1 MSETNTNTNINVEGN
16 LGEVNPAPKDKPKD
30 KPEDKKPEDKK
41 PEKMFS
47 QEEVDKMIEKRLARE
62 KQKAED
68 ERKEAER
75 LAKMSEQERLEEE
88 FKKKQA
94 DLEARIKELD
104 KKEMQNTSL
113 DILVEKG
120 YSPSTSKQLL
130 AFLDYADADACKA
143 SIDTLDSILKKC
155 IETEVNAKIK
165 GGSVTPKKPNSG
177 ATGKITWEQVV
188 ENPKLMAEYRKQQQ
202 QK

>member
-1 MSETNTNTNINVEGN
+1 MADIIKNDKNLDAVKDDINPNADKTKDDSTKETKQ
-16 LGEVNPAPKDKPKD
+16 EVKT
-30 KPEDKKPEDKK
+30 
-41 PEKMFS
+41 FT
-47 QEEVDKMIEKRLARE
+47 QEEVDEIVKKRLAKE

-68 ERKEAER
+68 EKKEAER
-75 LAKMSEQERLEEE
+75 LAKMTEQERLEEE
-88 FKKKQA
+88 YKKKQA
-94 DLEARIKELD
+94 DLDARIKELD

-202 QK
+202 K

>member
-1 MSETNTNTNINVEGN
+1 MADIIKNDKNLDAVKEDINSPKADKTKDDSTKETKQ
-16 LGEVNPAPKDKPKD
+16 EVKT
-30 KPEDKKPEDKK
+30 
-41 PEKMFS
+41 FT
-47 QEEVDKMIEKRLARE
+47 QEEVDEIVKKRLAKE

-68 ERKEAER
+68 EKKEAER
-75 LAKMSEQERLEEE
+75 LAKMTEQERLEEE
-88 FKKKQA
+88 YKKKQA
-94 DLEARIKELD
+94 DLDARIKELD

-130 AFLDYADADACKA
+130 AFLDYSDAEACKS

-188 ENPKLMAEYRKQQQ
+188 ENPKLMAQYRKQQQ
-202 QK
+202 K

>member
-16 LGEVNPAPKDKPKD
+16 IGEVNPAPKDKA
-30 KPEDKKPEDKK
+30 PENKKPEDKK
-41 PEKMFS
+41 PEAKMFT
-47 QEEVDKMIEKRLARE
+47 QQEVDKMIEKRLARE

-75 LAKMSEQERLEEE
+75 LAKMSEAERLEEE

-94 DLEARIKELD
+94 DLNARIKELD

>member
-47 QEEVDKMIEKRLARE
+47 QEEVDKLIEKRLARE

-68 ERKEAER
+68 ERKQAER

-88 FKKKQA
+88 YKRKQA
-94 DLEARIKELD
+94 DLDARIKELD

-202 QK
+202 K

>member
-1 MSETNTNTNINVEGN
+1 MADIIKNDKN
-16 LGEVNPAPKDKPKD
+16 LDAVKDNVNPTADNTTKDNTTKENNNKAPEVKT
-30 KPEDKKPEDKK
+30 
-41 PEKMFS
+41 FT
-47 QEEVDKMIEKRLARE
+47 QEEVDEIVKKRLAKE

-68 ERKEAER
+68 EKKEAER
-75 LAKMSEQERLEEE
+75 LAKMTEQERLEEE
-88 FKKKQA
+88 YKKKQA
-94 DLEARIKELD
+94 DLDARIKELD

-130 AFLDYADADACKA
+130 AFLDYSDAEACKS

-202 QK
+202 K

>member
-1 MSETNTNTNINVEGN
+1 MEDIIKNDKNLDAVKDDINPNADKTKDDSTKET
-16 LGEVNPAPKDKPKD
+16 
-30 KPEDKKPEDKK
+30 KPEA
-41 PEKMFS
+41 KMFS
-47 QEEVDKMIEKRLARE
+47 QEEVDKMMEKRLARE
-62 KQKAED
+62 KKKAED
-68 ERKEAER
+68 ERAEAER

-88 FKKKQA
+88 YKKKQA
-94 DLEARIKELD
+94 DLDARIKELD

-130 AFLDYADADACKA
+130 AFLDYSDAEACKK
-143 SIDTLDSILKKC
+143 SIDTIHDVLSKI
-155 IETEVNAKIK
+155 IETEVNNKIK

-188 ENPKLMAEYRKQQQ
+188 ENPKLMAEYRKQQR
-202 QK
+202 K

>member
-16 LGEVNPAPKDKPKD
+16 LGEVNPAPKDKA
-30 KPEDKKPEDKK
+30 PEKKPEDKK
-41 PEKMFS
+41 PEAKMFS
-47 QEEVDKMIEKRLARE
+47 QAEVDKMIEKRLARE

-94 DLEARIKELD
+94 DLDARIKELD

-165 GGSVTPKKPNSG
+165 GGSVTPKKPNNSG

>member
-1 MSETNTNTNINVEGN
+1 MSETNTNTNINDEGN
-16 LGEVNPAPKDKPKD
+16 LGEVNPAPKDKA
-30 KPEDKKPEDKK
+30 PEKKPEDEKK
-41 PEKMFS
+41 FT
-47 QEEVDKMIEKRLARE
+47 QAEVDKMIEKRLARE

-68 ERKEAER
+68 EKKEAER
-75 LAKMSEQERLEEE
+75 LAKMTEQERLEEE

-94 DLEARIKELD
+94 DLDARIKELD

-202 QK
+202 K

>member
-16 LGEVNPAPKDKPKD
+16 LGEVNPTPKDKA
-30 KPEDKKPEDKK
+30 PEKKPEDEKK
-41 PEKMFS
+41 FT
-47 QEEVDKMIEKRLARE
+47 QAEVDKMIEKRLARE

-68 ERKEAER
+68 EKKEAER
-75 LAKMSEQERLEEE
+75 LAKMTEQERLEEE
-88 FKKKQA
+88 YKKKQA
-94 DLEARIKELD
+94 DLDARIKELD

-113 DILVEKG
+113 DILVTKG
-120 YSPSTSKQLL
+120 YSPATSKELL
-130 AFLDYADADACKA
+130 AFLDYSDAEACKK
-143 SIDTLDSILKKC
+143 SIDTIHDVLSKI
-155 IETEVNAKIK
+155 IETEVNNKIK

-202 QK
+202 K

>member
-1 MSETNTNTNINVEGN
+1 MADIIKNDKNLDAVKDDINPNADKTKDDSTKETKQ
-16 LGEVNPAPKDKPKD
+16 EVKT
-30 KPEDKKPEDKK
+30 
-41 PEKMFS
+41 FT
-47 QEEVDKMIEKRLARE
+47 QEEVDEIVKKRLAKE

-68 ERKEAER
+68 EKKEAER
-75 LAKMSEQERLEEE
+75 LAKMTEAERLEEE
-88 FKKKQA
+88 YKKKQA
-94 DLEARIKELD
+94 DLDARIKELD

-130 AFLDYADADACKA
+130 AFLDYSDAEACKK
-143 SIDTLDSILKKC
+143 SIDTIHDVLSKI
-155 IETEVNAKIK
+155 IETEVNNKIK

>member
-47 QEEVDKMIEKRLARE
+47 QEEVDKLIEKRLARE

-75 LAKMSEQERLEEE
+75 LAKMTEAERLEEE
-88 FKKKQA
+88 YKRKQA
-94 DLEARIKELD
+94 DLDARIKELD

-202 QK
+202 K

>member
-1 MSETNTNTNINVEGN
+1 MADIIKNDKNLDAVKEDINSPKADKTKDDSTKETKQ
-16 LGEVNPAPKDKPKD
+16 EVKT
-30 KPEDKKPEDKK
+30 
-41 PEKMFS
+41 FT
-47 QEEVDKMIEKRLARE
+47 QEEVDEIVKKRLAKE

-68 ERKEAER
+68 EKKEAER
-75 LAKMSEQERLEEE
+75 LAKMTEQERLEEE
-88 FKKKQA
+88 YKKKQA
-94 DLEARIKELD
+94 DLDARIKELD
-104 KKEMQNTSL
+104 KKDMQNTSL

-130 AFLDYADADACKA
+130 AFLDYSDAEACKS

-188 ENPKLMAEYRKQQQ
+188 ENPKLMAQYRKQQQ
-202 QK
+202 K

>member
-16 LGEVNPAPKDKPKD
+16 IGEGNPAPKDKA
-30 KPEDKKPEDKK
+30 PEKKPEDKK
-41 PEKMFS
+41 PAKMFS

-88 FKKKQA
+88 FKKKQQ
-94 DLEARIKELD
+94 DLDLRIKELD

-143 SIDTLDSILKKC
+143 SIDTLDGILKKC

-188 ENPKLMAEYRKQQQ
+188 DNPKLMAEYRKQQQ
-202 QK
+202 K

>member
-1 MSETNTNTNINVEGN
+1 MADIIKNDKNLDAVKDDINPNADKTKDDSTKETKQ
-16 LGEVNPAPKDKPKD
+16 EVKT
-30 KPEDKKPEDKK
+30 
-41 PEKMFS
+41 FT
-47 QEEVDKMIEKRLARE
+47 QEEVDEIVKKRLAKE

-68 ERKEAER
+68 EKKEAER
-75 LAKMSEQERLEEE
+75 LAKMTEQERLEEE
-88 FKKKQA
+88 YKKKQA
-94 DLEARIKELD
+94 DLDARIKELD

-130 AFLDYADADACKA
+130 AFLDYSDAEACKS

-202 QK
+202 K

>member
-16 LGEVNPAPKDKPKD
+16 LGEVNTEPKDKA
-30 KPEDKKPEDKK
+30 PEKKPEDKK

-47 QEEVDKMIEKRLARE
+47 QQEVDKLIEKRLARE

-75 LAKMSEQERLEEE
+75 LAKMSEAERLEEE
-88 FKKKQA
+88 YKRKQA
-94 DLEARIKELD
+94 DLDARIKELD

-120 YSPSTSKQLL
+120 YSPSTSKELL
-130 AFLDYADADACKA
+130 AFLDYADADACKS

-165 GGSVTPKKPNSG
+165 GGSVTPKKPNNSG

>member
-1 MSETNTNTNINVEGN
+1 MADIIKNDKNLDAVKDDINQPNADKTKDDSTKETKQ
-16 LGEVNPAPKDKPKD
+16 EVKT
-30 KPEDKKPEDKK
+30 
-41 PEKMFS
+41 FT
-47 QEEVDKMIEKRLARE
+47 QEEVDEIVKKRLAKE

-68 ERKEAER
+68 EKKEAER
-75 LAKMSEQERLEEE
+75 LAKMTEQERLEEE
-88 FKKKQA
+88 YKKKQA
-94 DLEARIKELD
+94 DLDARIKELD

-130 AFLDYADADACKA
+130 AFLDYANADACKS

-202 QK
+202 K

>member
-16 LGEVNPAPKDKPKD
+16 LGEVNPAPKDKP
-30 KPEDKKPEDKK
+30 EDKKPEA
-41 PEKMFS
+41 KMFT
-47 QEEVDKMIEKRLARE
+47 QQEVDKMIEKRLARE

-94 DLEARIKELD
+94 DLDARIKELD

-130 AFLDYADADACKA
+130 AFLDYADADACKS

-202 QK
+202 K

>member
-1 MSETNTNTNINVEGN
+1 MSENNTNTNINVEGN
-16 LGEVNPAPKDKPKD
+16 LREVNSAPKDKA
-30 KPEDKKPEDKK
+30 
-41 PEKMFS
+41 PEKKLEDEKKFT
-47 QEEVDKMIEKRLARE
+47 QAEVDKMIEKRLARE

-68 ERKEAER
+68 EKKEAER
-75 LAKMSEQERLEEE
+75 LAKMTEAERLEEE
-88 FKKKQA
+88 YKKKQA
-94 DLEARIKELD
+94 DLDARIKELD

-130 AFLDYADADACKA
+130 AFLDYSDAEACKK
-143 SIDTLDSILKKC
+143 SIDTIHDVLSKI
-155 IETEVNAKIK
+155 IETEVNNKIK
-165 GGSVTPKKPNSG
+165 GGSSVTPKKPNSG

-188 ENPKLMAEYRKQQQ
+188 ENPKLMAEYRRQQ

>member
-16 LGEVNPAPKDKPKD
+16 LGEVNPAPKDKA
-30 KPEDKKPEDKK
+30 PEKKPEDEKK
-41 PEKMFS
+41 FT
-47 QEEVDKMIEKRLARE
+47 QAEVDKMIEKRLARE

-68 ERKEAER
+68 EKKEAER
-75 LAKMSEQERLEEE
+75 LAKMTEQERLEEE

-94 DLEARIKELD
+94 DLDARIKELD

-130 AFLDYADADACKA
+130 AFLDYADAEACKA

-202 QK
+202 K

>member
-1 MSETNTNTNINVEGN
+1 MSETNTNTNINDEGN
-16 LGEVNPAPKDKPKD
+16 LGEVNPAPKDKA
-30 KPEDKKPEDKK
+30 PEKKPEDEKK
-41 PEKMFS
+41 FT
-47 QEEVDKMIEKRLARE
+47 QAEVDKMIEKRLARE

-68 ERKEAER
+68 EKKEAER
-75 LAKMSEQERLEEE
+75 LAKMTEQERLEEE

-94 DLEARIKELD
+94 DLDARIKELD

-130 AFLDYADADACKA
+130 AFLDYSDADACKK
-143 SIDTLDSILKKC
+143 SIDTIHNVLSKI
-155 IETEVNAKIK
+155 IETEVNNKIK

-202 QK
+202 K

>member
-16 LGEVNPAPKDKPKD
+16 LGEVNPEPKDKAPKD
-30 KPEDKKPEDKK
+30 KPEDKKPA
-41 PEKMFS
+41 KMFS

-94 DLEARIKELD
+94 DLDARIKELD

-120 YSPSTSKQLL
+120 YSPSTSKELL

>member
-16 LGEVNPAPKDKPKD
+16 IGEVNNPAPKDKA
-30 KPEDKKPEDKK
+30 PENKKPEDKK
-41 PEKMFS
+41 PAKMFS

-94 DLEARIKELD
+94 DLDARIKELD

-130 AFLDYADADACKA
+130 AFLDYADADACKS

-202 QK
+202 K

>member
-1 MSETNTNTNINVEGN
+1 MADIIKNDKN
-16 LGEVNPAPKDKPKD
+16 LDAVKDNVNPTADNTTKDNTTKENNNKAPEVKT
-30 KPEDKKPEDKK
+30 
-41 PEKMFS
+41 FT
-47 QEEVDKMIEKRLARE
+47 QEEVDEIVKKRLAKE

-68 ERKEAER
+68 EKKEAER
-75 LAKMSEQERLEEE
+75 LAKMTEQERLEEE
-88 FKKKQA
+88 YKKKQA
-94 DLEARIKELD
+94 DLDARIKELD

-130 AFLDYADADACKA
+130 AFLDYSDAEACKS

-188 ENPKLMAEYRKQQQ
+188 ENPKLMAQYRKQQQ
-202 QK
+202 K